1 MLDCWNCLWPREVF
15 ITHPI
20 MILGPVHGEVY
31 LIQHYVIKVCRW
43 LATGHGFLHHY
54 NYITEILLKV
64 VLNAIII
71 NQIHSVRYPNNHN
84 HDFIAEL
91 FNNLAFFQ
99 PPGPILKKAKT
110 MIEIR
115 SLYPCKGHICMEHHF
130 NIYSNYRVFVTI
142 GIEVILLF
150 SA

>member
-1 MLDCWNCLWPREVF
+1 MVF
-15 ITHPI
+15 SS
-20 MILGPVHGEVY
+20 Y
-31 LIQHYVIKVCRW
+31 S
-43 LATGHGFLHHY
+43 GFLHHY

-99 PPGPILKKAKT
+99 PPGPILKKAKA

-142 GIEVILLF
+142 GTEVILLLVLIGIHC
-150 SA
+150 SGEKDKKRVLL